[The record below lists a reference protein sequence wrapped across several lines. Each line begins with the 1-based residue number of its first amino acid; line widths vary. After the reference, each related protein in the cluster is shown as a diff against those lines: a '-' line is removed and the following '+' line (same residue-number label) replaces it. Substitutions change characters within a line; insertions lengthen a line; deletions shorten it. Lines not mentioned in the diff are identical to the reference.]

1 MPDLY
6 EQYTMVDDDFGVKS
20 LDSSDNSPAESA
32 HDTHAETE
40 HDKTSTSETESV
52 PEVATDIDMLKSKMH
67 STMFDDEA
75 ETDSEFDFTWEISDW
90 TALPK
95 RVHSDPFVHNGV
107 RYRLLLFPQ
116 GKSQGEV
123 SLFLEA
129 APDVSDGARVDPDW
143 AVCVQ
148 FSLVMWNPN
157 APYIFQNM
165 VAHHR
170 FDAEDGGDW
179 GFSRFYDLR
188 RLAARHL
195 DTQHA
200 LLERNVMNITVVGRV
215 FKDPTG
221 VLWHNFLRYDSKR
234 VTGYVGLRN
243 QGATC
248 YLNSLLQ
255 SLYFTNAFRKAVF
268 GIPTGENDAASA
280 KVPHALQRLFY
291 QLQTSDEPVSTLELT
306 RAFGWDSADAF
317 TQHDV
322 QELERVLMDSLE
334 GSMKG
339 TKVDGALSEL
349 FVGQMKSFIRC
360 IDVDYESSRSEDF
373 WDVQLNV
380 KGMQGLET
388 SLRNYIE
395 VEMLDGENQYMAE
408 GYGLQDAQ
416 KGVSFQSFPPVL
428 HLQLKR
434 YEYDFERDSM
444 TKINERYEFPP
455 SVNLAPYLD
464 RAADMSES
472 WEYELHAV
480 LVHSGDLNTG
490 HYYGLLKPE
499 RDSPWFKFD
508 DDRVTRATN
517 KEVFEDNFGGDGLHN
532 QHNKPL
538 SARQQRNMR
547 YKRQTSAYMLVYI
560 RKSRLEQVLGK
571 VHDSDVPAHIPQE
584 LSQEAAVEERRRQE
598 MEEQHLYMP
607 VSVASLSQFQSHHGF
622 DTAIWS
628 GTSLDDADHAGV
640 PVSVRALKTWT
651 LAELQAAIAQQLGLD
666 DSAQIRLRGCVKRK
680 NGTIRPDA
688 IIVSQ
693 SPDETLEQIRDRVS
707 TRTPE
712 LRVYVEQ
719 ISSDT
724 PAPMPTQSIVFLKH
738 FDVETQTLVG
748 VGHVLVDSS
757 DTVGSIVPYIT
768 QSMGWD
774 AATPVVLFEEIKPR
788 MIDIVKQDKTFD
800 EAEIQ
805 NGDIITFQRN
815 DVAPAGRVR
824 CQDPQQYYDFLY
836 SRLRVNFV
844 SRQDP
849 EDEDSCV
856 SLWLSKKDSYDDV
869 AAAVGD
875 VLGHPG
881 SHIRLYVT
889 NSDGSPR
896 ASIKS
901 NSGSL
906 SAIISTNYVS
916 SHNPLLAYDI
926 LDMPLVELE
935 TKRNVQVVFLRN
947 GLSTDEKYSF
957 LLPETGHVGDI
968 VTSLKAQAKGL
979 ENVPPE
985 AFKLW
990 FFNNGRNTQYFSLH
1004 ESLKRFPDDT
1014 TLHAAVMTPE
1024 EQAVVKH
1031 EEQVASHVP
1040 QVDTVDENGTVV
1052 MAPTPEIPA
1061 CPYKWVHCFHFWK
1074 DPMRPH
1080 SIPFSFAAAQG
1091 ELWPDTK
1098 LRLKQ
1103 VTGYSDQ
1110 VFDKIKFAIVR
1121 DDSYAE
1127 PHYFG
1132 DEDELYA
1139 MVGDNLLL
1147 GLDHVDKTPYK
1158 KGYGERAIFINK

>member
-20 LDSSDNSPAESA
+20 LDSSDNESRDPATDDSP
-32 HDTHAETE
+32 
-40 HDKTSTSETESV
+40 V
-52 PEVATDIDMLKSKMH
+52 PELATDTNMLKTKLLP
-67 STMFDDEA
+67 TLFDDEA
-75 ETDSEFDFTWEISDW
+75 ETDSEFDFTWQISDW
-90 TALPK
+90 SALPK
-95 RVHSDPFVHNGV
+95 RAHSDPFVHNGV

-129 APDVSDGARVDPDW
+129 APDVADGTRVDPDW

-148 FSLVMWNPN
+148 FGLVMWNPN
-157 APYIFQNM
+157 NPEIFQNM

-188 RLAARHL
+188 RLGARHL

-200 LLERNVMNITVVGRV
+200 LLERNVMNVTVVGRV
-215 FKDPTG
+215 LKDPTG

-291 QLQTSDEPVSTLELT
+291 QLQTSNEPVSTLELT

-339 TKVDGALSEL
+339 TQVEGALSEL

-395 VEMLDGENQYMAE
+395 VERLDGENQYQAE

-464 RAADMSES
+464 RDADMSES

-517 KEVFEDNFGGDGLHN
+517 KEVFEDNFGGDGLNPH
-532 QHNKPL
+532 KPMTT
-538 SARQQRNMR
+538 RQQRNMR

-560 RKSRLEQVLGK
+560 RKSRLDVVLGK
-571 VHDSDVPAHIPQE
+571 VSDGDVPAHIPAE
-584 LSQEAAVEERRRQE
+584 LKEEAAVEDRRRRE
-598 MEEQHLYMP
+598 IEEQHLYMP
-607 VSVASLSQFQSHHGF
+607 VSVASVEQFQNHKGF
-622 DTAIWS
+622 DTAVWS
-628 GTSLDDADHAGV
+628 GSSLDESEHAGV
-640 PVSVRALKTWT
+640 PGSVRALKTWT
-651 LAELQAAIAQQLGLD
+651 LAELQSAISELIGVEGP
-666 DSAQIRLRGCVKRK
+666 IRLRGCVKRK
-680 NGTIRPDA
+680 NGTIRPDT
-688 IIVSQ
+688 IITAQ
-693 SPDETLEQIRDRVS
+693 SPEETLEQIRDRIS

-719 ISSDT
+719 LSSDT
-724 PAPMPTQSIVFLKH
+724 VPPTPTQSIVFLKH
-738 FDVETQTLVG
+738 FDAEKQELVG
-748 VGHVLVDSS
+748 VGHVLVEAS
-757 DTVGSIVPYIT
+757 DLVGSVVPFT
-768 QSMGWD
+768 TGAMGWPAD
-774 AATPVVLFEEIKPR
+774 TPVAFFEEIKPR

-805 NGDIITFQRN
+805 NGDIITFQRT
-815 DVAPAGRVR
+815 DVAPGAVR
-824 CQDPQQYYDFLY
+824 CENAPQYYDFLNN
-836 SRLRVNFV
+836 RVRVSLV
-844 SRQDP
+844 SRA
-849 EDEDSCV
+849 DESAV
-856 SLWLSKKDSYDDV
+856 SSVWVSKKDSYDV
-869 AAAVGD
+869 LAGAVGAT
-875 VLGHPG
+875 LGVPG
-881 SHIRLYVT
+881 SHLRLYIT
-889 NSDGSPR
+889 NSDGMPR
-896 ASIKS
+896 LAIKS
-901 NSGSL
+901 NSGSV
-906 SAIISTNYVS
+906 ATVFQANYVTT
-916 SHNPLLAYDI
+916 HNPLLAYDV
-926 LDMPLVELE
+926 LDMSLAELE
-935 TKRNVQVVFLRN
+935 TKRNVHVVFLRN
-947 GLSTDEKYSF
+947 GLNTDEKYSF
-957 LLPETGHVGDI
+957 LLPETGHVADI
-968 VTSLKAQAKGL
+968 VSCLQAQAEGL
-979 ENVPPE
+979 ESIPSE

-990 FFNNGRNTQYFSLH
+990 YFSNLRTSQYFNH
-1004 ESLKRFPDDT
+1004 TEGLKRFPDDT
-1014 TLHAAVMTPE
+1014 TIHVAVMTPE
-1024 EQAVVKH
+1024 EQSVVRH
-1031 EEQVASHVP
+1031 EALVASHVP
-1040 QVDTVDENGTVV
+1040 QVETVDADGTVV
-1052 MAPTPEIPA
+1052 MAPTPEAPT
-1061 CPYKWVHCFHFWK
+1061 CPYKWVNCFHFWK
-1074 DPMRPH
+1074 DPHRPH
-1080 SIPFSFAAAQG
+1080 SVPFSFAASQG
-1091 ELWPDTK
+1091 ELWPETK

-1103 VTGYSDQ
+1103 ATGYSDQ

-1139 MVGDNLLL
+1139 MIGDGLLL

>member
-20 LDSSDNSPAESA
+20 LDSSDNSP
-32 HDTHAETE
+32 
-40 HDKTSTSETESV
+40 TESSHDDRPETDV
-52 PEVATDIDMLKSKMH
+52 DYTTQQETEVATDIDMFK
-67 STMFDDEA
+67 TMMSSSVFEEEVEVA
-75 ETDSEFDFTWEISDW
+75 SEFDFTWKISDW

-95 RVHSDPFVHNGV
+95 RALSDPFVHNGV

-129 APDVSDGARVDPDW
+129 TPDVAEGDSVDPDW
-143 AVCVQ
+143 AACVQ

-157 APYIFQNM
+157 APQIFQNM

-170 FDAEDGGDW
+170 FDAEDGADW

-188 RLAARHL
+188 RLAARHNE
-195 DTQHA
+195 TQHA
-200 LLERNVMNITVVGRV
+200 LLERNMMNITVVGRV

-221 VLWHNFLRYDSKR
+221 VLWHSFSRYDSKR

-248 YLNSLLQ
+248 YLNSLVQ

-268 GIPTGENDAASA
+268 GVPTGANDIASA
-280 KVPHALQRLFY
+280 RVPHALQRLFY
-291 QLQTSDEPVSTLELT
+291 LLQTSNEPVSTLELT
-306 RAFGWDSADAF
+306 RAFGWDSADSF

-334 GSMKG
+334 NSMKG
-339 TKVDGALSEL
+339 TKVEGALTEL

-360 IDVDYESSRSEDF
+360 VDVDYESSRSEDF

-380 KGMQGLET
+380 KGMKGLET

-434 YEYDFERDSM
+434 YEYDYERDSM
-444 TKINERYEFPP
+444 TKINERYEFPA

-464 RAADMSES
+464 RTADMSES

-480 LVHSGDLNTG
+480 LVHSGDLMSG

-499 RDSPWFKFD
+499 RDSPWFRFD
-508 DDRVTRATN
+508 DDRVTRATHR
-517 KEVFEDNFGGDGLHN
+517 EVFNDNFGGDGLDSK
-532 QHNKPL
+532 KPL
-538 SARQQRNMR
+538 SQRLQRVM
-547 YKRQTSAYMLVYI
+547 KIKSHTSAYMLVYI
-560 RKSRLEQVLGK
+560 RKSRLNQVLGK
-571 VHDSDVPAHIPQE
+571 VHDEDVPAHIPQE
-584 LSQEAAVEERRRQE
+584 LGQEAAMEERRRQE

-607 VSVASLSQFQSHHGF
+607 VSVASSSQFQNHHGF

-628 GTSLDDADHAGV
+628 GSYMDDSDHSGV
-640 PVSVRALKTWT
+640 PGSVRALKSWT
-651 LAELQAAIAQQLGLD
+651 LSELLATVAQQLGLE
-666 DSAQIRLRGCVKRK
+666 DSTQIRLRGCVKRK

-719 ISSDT
+719 ITSDT
-724 PAPMPTQSIVFLKH
+724 PAPTPTQSIVFLKH
-738 FDVETQTLVG
+738 FDVESQSLVG
-748 VGHVLVDSS
+748 VGHVLVDAS
-757 DTVGSIVPYIT
+757 DTVGSVVPFIT
-768 QSMGWD
+768 QTMGWD
-774 AATPVVLFEEIKPR
+774 ASTPLSLFEEIKPR
-788 MIDIVKQDKTFD
+788 MIDAVKQDKTFE

-805 NGDIITFQRN
+805 NGDIITFQRT
-815 DVAPAGRVR
+815 DVAPSRRVR
-824 CQDPQQYYDFLY
+824 CQDARQYYEFLNN
-836 SRLRVNFV
+836 RLRFSLV

-849 EDEDSCV
+849 ENEEASI
-856 SLWLSKKDSYDDV
+856 SLWIGKKDSYEDL
-869 AAAVGD
+869 AEAVGNA
-875 VLGHPG
+875 VGHPG
-881 SHIRLYVT
+881 SHIRLYVPQ
-889 NSDGSPR
+889 NDSPPR
-896 ASIKS
+896 SVKS
-901 NSGSL
+901 TVGTVANLMTS
-906 SAIISTNYVS
+906 NYIAT
-916 SHNPLLAYDI
+916 HTPLLMYSV
-926 LDMPLVELE
+926 LDMPLAELE
-935 TKRNVQVVFLRN
+935 TKRSVEVVFLRN
-947 GLSTDEKYSF
+947 GLGTDEKYKF

-968 VTSLKAQAKGL
+968 VDSLKAQAKGL
-979 ENVPPE
+979 ENVAPE
-985 AFKLW
+985 TFKLW
-990 FFNNGRNTQYFSLH
+990 YFSNGRNTQYFSLR

-1014 TLHAAVMTPE
+1014 TLHVAIMSPE
-1024 EQAVVKH
+1024 ELAVVKH
-1031 EEQVASHVP
+1031 EEQVANFQP
-1040 QVDTVDENGTVV
+1040 QVEEVAEDGTVV
-1052 MAPTPEIPA
+1052 MAPTPEIPP
-1061 CPYKWVHCFHFWK
+1061 CPYKWVHCIHFWK
-1074 DPMRPH
+1074 DPNRPH

-1091 ELWPDTK
+1091 ELFPETK

-1110 VFDKIKFAIVR
+1110 VFDKVKFAIVR
-1121 DDSYAE
+1121 EGSYAE
-1127 PHYFG
+1127 PHYVG

-1158 KGYGERAIFINK
+1158 KGYGERSIVIK